1 MHHQIE
7 ATMKS
12 RSDKLAVLI
21 DGPNLHA
28 AAKSLGGLANATPG
42 TPTITGTLTDTDE
55 NPA

>member
-1 MHHQIE
+1 
-7 ATMKS
+7 MKS
-12 RSDKLAVLI
+12 RSDKLAVFI
-21 DGPNLHA
+21 NGPNLHA